1 MFEALGIFM
10 RWLHIASVA
19 TLIGGMLYGWLV
31 LVPATGVLAAEARKA
46 LADRTAALYRPLVF
60 GAIAALLVS
69 GGYNLAANP
78 GHHPRYYILLCLK
91 LLLVAHV
98 FAAGI
103 VLVTKNPEHRG
114 RLFGGAAISGL
125 LIILISAY
133 LRHTFRSEE
142 HTSELQL
149 LRHLVCR

>member
-1 MFEALGIFM
+1 MFETLGICM

-31 LVPATGVLAAEARKA
+31 MVPATAVLAIDARKA
-46 LADRTAALYRPLVF
+46 LYQKTAALFRPLVF

-69 GGYNLAANP
+69 GGYTLMTNP
-78 GHHPRYYILLCLK
+78 GHNIRYYILLGIK

-98 FAAGI
+98 FAVGI

-114 RLFGGAAISGL
+114 RLLAGSAISGL
-125 LIILISAY
+125 IIILISAY
-133 LRHTFRSEE
+133 LRRNF
-142 HTSELQL
+142 
-149 LRHLVCR
+149 

>member
-1 MFEALGIFM
+1 MFETLGICM

-31 LVPATGVLAAEARKA
+31 LVPATAVLAVDARKA
-46 LADRTAALYRPLVF
+46 LYEKTAALFRPLVF

-69 GGYNLAANP
+69 GGYTLMTNP
-78 GHHPRYYILLCLK
+78 GHNIRYYILLGIK

-98 FAAGI
+98 FAVGI

-114 RLFGGAAISGL
+114 RLLAGSAISGL
-125 LIILISAY
+125 IIILISAY
-133 LRHTFRSEE
+133 LRRNF
-142 HTSELQL
+142 
-149 LRHLVCR
+149 

>member
-1 MFEALGIFM
+1 MFETLGICM

-31 LVPATGVLAAEARKA
+31 LVPATAVLAIDARKA
-46 LADRTAALYRPLVF
+46 LYEKTAALFRPLVF

-69 GGYNLAANP
+69 GGYTLMTNP
-78 GHHPRYYILLCLK
+78 GHNIRYYILLGIK

-98 FAAGI
+98 FAVGI

-114 RLFGGAAISGL
+114 RLLAGSAISGL
-125 LIILISAY
+125 IIILISAY
-133 LRHTFRSEE
+133 LRRNF
-142 HTSELQL
+142 
-149 LRHLVCR
+149 